1 MSQVSELYLAIDGD
15 DVGHRLEYFILTN
28 DSHSLRSFSSTF
40 ASAMA
45 WLEQE
50 LRSSLGLTLIF
61 SGGDNL
67 LACLNADSDSNDL
80 IDLLERLRNAFAE
93 RAESTLSVGVGGS
106 PREAYLALKLAK
118 ASGKDCIQRVG
129 GGAGG

>member
-1 MSQVSELYLAIDGD
+1 MAQTRGLYLAIDGD

-28 DSHSLRSFSSTF
+28 DSDSLRGFSATF

-50 LRSSLGLTLIF
+50 LQSNLGATLIF

-67 LACLNADSDSNDL
+67 LACINTDSDPM
-80 IDLLERLRNAFAE
+80 DLLGELRNEFAT
-93 RAESTLSVGVGGS
+93 RAKSTLSVGIGGS
-106 PREAYLALKLAK
+106 PRQAYLALKLAK
-118 ASGKDCIQRVG
+118 ASGKDCIQR
-129 GGAGG
+129 AGEFTNE